1 MYLKS
6 CRILGVKVGA
16 SEAEIKKAYRELAK
30 KYHPDVCKLPN
41 SQEKFILV
49 RRAYLYLSNADAY
62 QFYLNKHVQR
72 PRRTVQYAHR
82 PHARNM
88 NSERVHNYRTR
99 EHVVDAP
106 EYVIKLGT
114 FLEKIYDYIFIFIG
128 LLMIFFPAIYIS
140 MDDEW
145 EIAETGYYPIIIPA
159 VVGVLFLAGVFYYLN
174 QHKHPIAMNF
184 KRRMQKLFGLKM
196 KSTS

>member
-16 SEAEIKKAYRELAK
+16 GEAEIKKAYRELAK
-30 KYHPDVCKLPN
+30 KYHPDVSKLSN
-41 SQEKFILV
+41 AQEKFILV

-72 PRRTVQYAHR
+72 PRRPVQYAHR
-82 PHARNM
+82 PQARSS
-88 NSERVHNYRTR
+88 NSERVYTYRTR
-99 EHVVDAP
+99 EHVGEAP

-128 LLMIFFPAIYIS
+128 LNMIFFPAIYIAL
-140 MDDEW
+140 DDDF
-145 EIAETGYYPIIIPA
+145 EIAETGWYPIIIPA
-159 VVGVLFLAGVFYYLN
+159 IVGVLFLAGVFYYLN
-174 QHKHPIAMNF
+174 SHKHPIVMKF
-184 KRRMQKLFGLKM
+184 KRRMRK
-196 KSTS
+196 